1 MFLSNSILKNPLLII
16 LISVSLVLLLA
27 GFILIYIFV
36 IKRNLFRK
44 QSKDLEKKYSQLHM
58 ILTEDVEQYI
68 ARLEYISNQNLEYIH
83 IHEKYLRFYH
93 VILQENDRN
102 SYIAVDGLRQTIHER
117 KYSGIANLIESTKK
131 IVNDFEKRVNSIY
144 TELNKMLQ
152 KDEEFHQNEVTLQRQ
167 YRTIK
172 ENYMIHEG

>member
-16 LISVSLVLLLA
+16 LGGVLLVSLCA
-27 GFILIYIFV
+27 CFILIYIFV

-83 IHEKYLRFYH
+83 VHEKFLRLYH
-93 VILQENDRN
+93 AILQENDRN

-117 KYSGIANLIESTKK
+117 KYSGISNLIESTKK
-131 IVNDFEKRVNSIY
+131 IVNDFEKRVNAIY
-144 TELNKMLQ
+144 TDLNKLLQ
-152 KDEEFHQNEVTLQRQ
+152 KKGEISNVKI
-167 YRTIK
+167 YRTIL
-172 ENYMIHEG
+172 EIRS